1 MAENRAKRLPKFRQ
15 TTETTALISKLMADP
30 NEGRYTRP
38 QGTDGVSPAAHSL
51 GALSSNITGSI
62 NDSENILATLPD
74 TELTMLV
81 VVSSIMSPNDMR
93 NGELTWSYDFNKIS
107 PDLGGKLLDYLK
119 GYFEDEY
126 LIKKK
131 LPKAIENA
139 LFKTGSYPM
148 VVIPESSVD
157 DMING
162 KSAISTE
169 SIKAILDDK
178 FITKSK
184 GILGPGI
191 DPKVDK
197 VPSSGI
203 ESMLKNDFRVN
214 AAQSE
219 FDSFVHVTDNLDAL
233 KIPLIF
239 EQKRKIALRSRLAGS
254 GLESLYDTGNLE
266 ISLHRNR
273 ALTNKEMMRI
283 MPSSKASRA
292 PIGHPM
298 VIISP
303 SDAMIP
309 AHSPSAPEDH
319 LGYYMLLDDLGYPL
333 SNATDSNYYQQLQN
347 NANTKPDDAT
357 STMLKRSR
365 FLQEGMYQQAGD
377 DRTLDALSQSYAK
390 MLEMDLLE
398 RLRNGVY
405 GDAVE
410 LQRPEEIYR
419 IMFARLCAGQRTQ
432 ILYIPAELVTYFAY
446 DYNNLGIGIGLLE
459 KSKFLAS
466 IRSMLTYANVMGQM
480 SNSVPRRNI
489 TITLDEDDNEP
500 EKTVNLVLGEYQRV
514 NNGALPFD
522 GGRPLD
528 VVNGIRNAN
537 TSVNV
542 VGNPMFPE
550 TNIAVDDVS
559 LNRQPIDMALDED
572 MAKRHGM
579 ALGVTP
585 DLIDSTATI
594 EFAVQQLNSNLLF
607 TKRIAMQQEVTSG
620 HIKDHIHKYTVNSGT
635 LMAGMI
641 RIIREFREGEEAI
654 TATSASLSDT
664 DDLLSGLDDIPE
676 TPAPAVVDPNA
687 PPGTVPAPAVEP
699 IAPAPIG
706 DEPPANDD
714 PYSLLDVKLDFNAKR
729 EEEQLTATDGV
740 DKAMNELSV
749 IDGFLETLS
758 ITLPPP
764 DSTKI
769 ANQMDAYS
777 QFGQA
782 VDATLPAYVSEELL
796 AYKYGDA
803 GRESAPLIIT
813 MIKGFFL
820 RQYLSQN
827 NIMPELKALVAGD
840 GDDVKMLNVLE
851 ASELHL
857 DSMAST
863 VGSLLEAIMKRY
875 VVPEGEDM
883 DGEYGSGG
891 DLGGDDFDD
900 GGDLGGGTDAAD
912 ELDFD
917 LDIGEDIP
925 QVDAD
930 AEAEPDAPE
939 AEAEPAEPATPA
951 EGEGDVPAE
960 PV

>member
-1 MAENRAKRLPKFRQ
+1 MSENRAKRLPKFRQ
-15 TTETTALISKLMADP
+15 TTQTTALITKLMADP
-30 NEGRYTRP
+30 NEGRYTRT
-38 QGTDGVSPAAHSL
+38 QGNDGVSPAAHSL
-51 GALSSNITGSI
+51 GALSKTITNSI

-107 PDLGGKLLDYLK
+107 PELGGKLLDYLK
-119 GYFEDEY
+119 SYFEDEY
-126 LIKKK
+126 LLKKK
-131 LPKAIENA
+131 LPKAIEHA
-139 LFKTGSYPM
+139 LFKTGSYPLI
-148 VVIPESSVD
+148 VIPESSVD

-162 KSAISTE
+162 KAAISTE

-184 GILGPGI
+184 GILGPGR
-191 DPKVDK
+191 DPKATK
-197 VPSSGI
+197 VVASGI
-203 ESMLKNDFRVN
+203 ESMLKNDFRVSS
-214 AAQSE
+214 AESK
-219 FDSFVHVTDNLDAL
+219 FDEFVHVTDNLDAL
-233 KIPLIF
+233 KIPLLF
-239 EQKRKIALRSRLAGS
+239 EQKRKIALRSKLAGA

-266 ISLHRNR
+266 ISLQRNR
-273 ALTNKEMMRI
+273 HLTNKEMMRVL
-283 MPSSKASRA
+283 PSSKASRA

-298 VIISP
+298 VILSP
-303 SDAMIP
+303 SDALIP

-319 LGYYMLLDDLGYPL
+319 LGYYLLLDDLGYPL

-347 NANTKPDDAT
+347 NSNTKPDDAT
-357 STMLKRSR
+357 SAMLKRSR
-365 FLQEGMYQQAGD
+365 FMQEGMYQNATD

-405 GDAVE
+405 GEAVD
-410 LQRPEEIYR
+410 LQHPEEIYR

-432 ILYIPAELVTYFAY
+432 ILYIPVELVTYFAY
-446 DYNNLGIGIGLLE
+446 DYNSLGIGIGLLE

-466 IRSMLTYANVMGQM
+466 VRSMLTYANVMGQM
-480 SNSVPRRNI
+480 SNSVPRRNL
-489 TITLDEDDNEP
+489 TITLDEDDLEP
-500 EKTVNLVLGEYQRV
+500 EKTVNLVLGEYQRI

-550 TNIAVDDVS
+550 TNISVEDVS
-559 LNRQPIDMALDED
+559 LNRQAIDMSLDED

-620 HIKDHIHKYTVNSGT
+620 HIKDHVHKYTVNSGT

-641 RIIREFREGEEAI
+641 RIIREFKEGEEAI
-654 TATSASLSDT
+654 TTATAELSDT
-664 DDLLSGLDDIPE
+664 TDLLNGLDDMPE
-676 TPAPAVVDPNA
+676 PAAPATPTDPNA
-687 PPGTVPAPAVEP
+687 PAAPVSV
-699 IAPAPIG
+699 APPVT
-706 DEPPANDD
+706 DEPPASDD
-714 PYSLLDVKLDFNAKR
+714 PYSLLDVKVKFEEKR
-729 EEEQLTATDGV
+729 EQEQLSAKPKV
-740 DKAMNELSV
+740 DEALSELSI
-749 IDGFLETLS
+749 IDGFLDTLS

-769 ANQMDAYS
+769 ANQMDSYS
-777 QFGQA
+777 QFAQA
-782 VDATLPAYVSEELL
+782 VDAVLPAYVNEEML
-796 AYKYGDA
+796 AYKYGDE
-803 GRESAPLIIT
+803 GRDSAPLVIT
-813 MIKGFFL
+813 MIKGYFL
-820 RQYLSQN
+820 RQYLAQN
-827 NIMPELKALVAGD
+827 NIMPELKALVSND
-840 GDDVKMLNVLE
+840 GDDVKMLNMLE

-863 VGSLLEAIMKRY
+863 VGSLLEVIMKRY
-875 VVPEGEDM
+875 AKPEEGDM
-883 DGEYGSGG
+883 GGDYSGG
-891 DLGGDDFDD
+891 SDMGGSDTGGDYSGNDDFGGE
-900 GGDLGGGTDAAD
+900 GGDA
-912 ELDFD
+912 LDFD
-917 LDIGEDIP
+917 LDIGEDLG
-925 QVDAD
+925 
-930 AEAEPDAPE
+930 EETPE
-939 AEAEPAEPATPA
+939 AETTETEAPAEAAPAESAAPAEPEATPPS
-951 EGEGDVPAE
+951 EGAQ
-960 PV
+960 

>member
-15 TTETTALISKLMADP
+15 TTQTTALISKLMADP
-30 NEGRYTRP
+30 NEGRYTRT
-38 QGTDGVSPAAHSL
+38 QGTDGVSPATHSL
-51 GALSSNITGSI
+51 GALSSTITSSI

-107 PDLGGKLLDYLK
+107 PELGGKLLDYLK
-119 GYFEDEY
+119 KYFEDDY

-162 KSAISTE
+162 KTAISTE

-191 DPKVDK
+191 SKDGNKMA
-197 VPSSGI
+197 SSGI
-203 ESMLKNDFRVN
+203 ESMLKNNFGVHTGT
-214 AAQSE
+214 SE
-219 FDSFVHVTDNLDAL
+219 FDEFVHVTDNLDAL

-239 EQKRKIALRSRLAGS
+239 EQKRKIALRSKLAGA

-266 ISLHRNR
+266 ISLNRNR
-273 ALTNKEMMRI
+273 ALTNKEMMRV

-309 AHSPSAPEDH
+309 ATSPSSPEDH
-319 LGYYMLLDDLGYPL
+319 LGYYMLLDELGYPL

-347 NANTKPDDAT
+347 KASEKPDDAT
-357 STMLKRSR
+357 SAMLKRSR
-365 FLQEGMYQQAGD
+365 FLQEGSYRSTQD
-377 DRTLDALSQSYAK
+377 DRTLDALSQAYAK

-398 RLRNGVY
+398 RLRNGIY
-405 GDAVE
+405 GEAVE

-446 DYNNLGIGIGLLE
+446 DYNNLGIGVGLLE

-489 TITLDEDDNEP
+489 TITLDEDDLEP

-514 NNGALPFD
+514 NNGSLPFD

-528 VVNGIRNAN
+528 VINGIRNAN

-559 LNRQPIDMALDED
+559 LNRQSIDMSLDED

-620 HIKDHIHKYTVNSGT
+620 HIKDHIHKYTINSGT

-641 RIIREFREGEEAI
+641 RIIREFREGEETI
-654 TATSASLSDT
+654 TATSAALSDT
-664 DDLLSGLDDIPE
+664 KDLLAGLDELPD
-676 TPAPAVVDPNA
+676 TSAPDVVDPNA
-687 PPGTVPAPAVEP
+687 PPGTVPAPAA
-699 IAPAPIG
+699 APAPVA
-706 DEPPANDD
+706 DEPPASDD

-729 EEEQLTATDGV
+729 EEEQLDSTSDV
-740 DKAMNELSV
+740 DKAMDELGI
-749 IDGFLETLS
+749 IDGFLETVS

-769 ANQMDAYS
+769 ANQMDAYN
-777 QFGQA
+777 QFSQA
-782 VDATLPAYVSEELL
+782 VEATLPAYVSEELL

-803 GRESAPLIIT
+803 GRESAPLVIT

-827 NIMPELKALVAGD
+827 NIMPELKALVASD
-840 GDDVKMLNVLE
+840 GDDVKMLNMLE
-851 ASELHL
+851 ASEIHL

-863 VGSLLEAIMKRY
+863 VGSLLDAIMKRY
-875 VVPEGEDM
+875 VVPEDDNLDSG
-883 DGEYGSGG
+883 YGGS
-891 DLGGDDFDD
+891 DLGGDDFGDD
-900 GGDLGGGTDAAD
+900 ATGGGGGDDFGD

-930 AEAEPDAPE
+930 AEAAPDTPE
-939 AEAEPAEPATPA
+939 AAAPAEPAAPA
-951 EGEGDVPAE
+951 EDDGAVSAE